1 MSTATVSKVLNGYS
15 DVGQQTARAVRE
27 AAAELGYVPNA
38 MARALK
44 TNRTYNI
51 GVLFIDPM
59 RSGLSHEYFSH
70 ILESLKTQ
78 AEQKRY
84 DITFISR
91 NIGGRSMS
99 YLEHCR
105 YRGCDGVV
113 IASVDFT
120 DPQVLALA
128 GSGIPIVTVDHIFGN
143 ISSVLSDN
151 VSGMRDLVRYL
162 HGRGHR
168 RIAYIHGED
177 TDVTRRRLAGFH
189 RTCRSLG
196 VSVPAGYLVP
206 ARYHDPEG
214 SSAATRRLLELDD
227 RPTCILYPDD
237 FSYLGGLSELERA
250 GLRAPQDISAAGYDG
265 IPLSQN
271 IRPRL
276 TTLKQDA
283 ETIGRTAATLLIRAI
298 EEPETAFPEQIV
310 IAGQL
315 LPGETVA
322 AL

>member
-1 MSTATVSKVLNGYS
+1 MSAATVSKALNGYS
-15 DVGQQTARAVRE
+15 DVGEQTARAVRE

-51 GVLFIDPM
+51 GVLFIDRM
-59 RSGLSHEYFSH
+59 CSGLAHEYFSH

-78 AEQKRY
+78 AEQKGY

-91 NIGGRSMS
+91 NIGSRPMS
-99 YLEHCR
+99 YLDHCR

-128 GSGIPIVTVDHIFGN
+128 DSKIPIVTVDHIFGS

-151 VSGMRDLVRYL
+151 VSGMRELVSYL
-162 HGRGHR
+162 HRRGHR
-168 RIAYIHGED
+168 KIAYIHGED
-177 TDVTRRRLAGFH
+177 TDVTRRRLASFH
-189 RTCRSLG
+189 RTCRSLDI
-196 VSVPAGYLVP
+196 SVPPRYLVP

-214 SSAATRRLLELDD
+214 SSAATRLLLELDD

-237 FSYLGGLSELERA
+237 FSCLGGLSELERA
-250 GLRAPQDISAAGYDG
+250 GLRVPQDISAAGYDG

-276 TTLKQDA
+276 TTLRQDA
-283 ETIGRTAATLLIRAI
+283 ETIGRTAASLLIRAI